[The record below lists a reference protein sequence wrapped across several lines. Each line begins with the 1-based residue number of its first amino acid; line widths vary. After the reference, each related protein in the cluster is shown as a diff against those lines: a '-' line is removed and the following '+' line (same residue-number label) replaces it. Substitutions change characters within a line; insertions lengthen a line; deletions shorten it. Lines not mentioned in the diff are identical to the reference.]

1 MKVARYPIK
10 ISNKKT
16 TLVLGGFEAF
26 HLGHIA
32 LIEEAK
38 KFKLPVTLMMIENP
52 SNIPNKKV
60 NEYCEFN
67 TRLIQA
73 ANLGIEQVMVLT
85 FTDEIRNKN
94 GEEFLKELIDIYNVQ
109 NIVVGKDFA
118 MGHNRSLSA
127 EKIKEILSTTTIVEP
142 IKFNNVKLSTSTLK
156 EMVEVGDVHIIKKLS
171 PFSYTIT
178 TRVNDDKTFTFSTTT
193 PQRGVYA
200 AFVIVDSIKFW
211 ALVKI
216 GFESNTILIP
226 DLHLVN
232 SGFDARIEMRKLIRI
247 IIRTDQGKV
256 TDEDKEKTIDYLSE
270 NNF

>member
-1 MKVARYPIK
+1 MKVARYPIQ

-38 KFKLPVTLMMIENP
+38 KLKLPITLMVIENP
-52 SNIPNKKV
+52 SGLPNKKTI
-60 NEYCEFN
+60 EYCEFE

-73 ANLGIEQVMVLT
+73 ANLGIDQVVALT

-94 GEEFLKELIDIYNVQ
+94 GEEFLKELINIYNVQ
-109 NIVVGKDFA
+109 NIVAGKDFA
-118 MGHNRSLSA
+118 MGHNRGLTA
-127 EKIKEILSTTTIVEP
+127 EKIKDIFENTIVVEP
-142 IKFNNVKLSTSTLK
+142 IKFNNIKLSTSTLK
-156 EMVEVGDVHIIKKLS
+156 EMVEIGDVHIIKKLS

-178 TRVNDDKTFTFSTTT
+178 TRVNNDRSFDFATVK

-200 AFVIVDSIKFW
+200 AFVVVDSIKFW
-211 ALVKI
+211 AMVKI

-232 SGFDARIEMRKLIRI
+232 SGFDARIEMRKLIRVI
-247 IIRTDQGKV
+247 VRTDQDKV
-256 TDEDKEKTIDYLSE
+256 MDEDKEKTIDHLSE